1 MAIDLGLLPEAV
13 QGPRHLALSCLSLK
27 ARGLYLTKVSSL
39 FPGLGLS
46 GEQGM
51 VALKKTTQIQVQP
64 NNHPMESPAQVC
76 NWFGSPGLDEVIGT
90 LMALRGD

>member
-1 MAIDLGLLPEAV
+1 M

-27 ARGLYLTKVSSL
+27 ARDLYLTKVPNLSPS
-39 FPGLGLS
+39 LGLL
-46 GEQGM
+46 GEQGL

-76 NWFGSPGLDEVIGT
+76 NLFGSPGLDEVIET
-90 LMALRGD
+90 LMPLCRD